1 MAVTIIGAGNM
12 ARGIGTR
19 LVAAGESVTIFDRTP
34 AKAAELASALQ
45 AQAKPGVTVTAAP
58 QGAPIADDMVVLAL
72 FYGAERE
79 VVEAHKDHLAGKVLV
94 EISNPLNAT
103 YDDLEPPAGS
113 SAAEEIA
120 KLAPGARVV
129 KAFNTTFAGT
139 LVNGEVAGHP
149 LDVFLASDDAE
160 AKGRLAG
167 IITASGLRPLDVGP
181 LKRAR
186 QLEGLGLLHV
196 TQQGSLKTG
205 FGSAV
210 KIIS

>member
-19 LVAAGESVTIFDRTP
+19 LVAAGESVTIMDRTP
-34 AKAAELASALQ
+34 EHARALAEELKAGAKAGAS
-45 AQAKPGVTVTAAP
+45 VRAADA
-58 QGAPIADDMVVLAL
+58 GERIVDDMVVLAL
-72 FYGAERE
+72 YYQPERE
-79 VVEAHKDHLAGKVLV
+79 VVPQYAGQLGGKILV
-94 EISNPLNAT
+94 EISNPLNASF
-103 YDDLEPPAGS
+103 DDLATQPGS

-120 KLAPGARVV
+120 RLAPGARVV

-139 LVNGEVAGHP
+139 LVNGEVDGKP

-160 AKGRLAG
+160 AKARVAE
-167 IITASGLRPLDVGP
+167 IITKSGLRPLDAGP

-186 QLEGLGLLHV
+186 QLEGLGLLHI
-196 TQQGSLKTG
+196 TQQSSLNTG

-210 KIIS
+210 KILS